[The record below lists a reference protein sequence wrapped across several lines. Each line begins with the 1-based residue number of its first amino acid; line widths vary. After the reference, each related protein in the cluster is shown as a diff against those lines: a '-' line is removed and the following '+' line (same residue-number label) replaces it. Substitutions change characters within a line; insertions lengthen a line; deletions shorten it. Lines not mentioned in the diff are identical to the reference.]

1 MNITKDIKHNI
12 FREYDIRGIYPSEI
26 NEDVSYTIGKAY
38 GTYIKKMGEN
48 LCLVGHDNR
57 LSSESLN
64 DALTKGILSTG
75 VNVMDLGLVTTPMLY
90 YARIIK
96 KINPG
101 IMITASHNPKDD
113 NGFKFSFNEVG
124 NAKGEEIY
132 KFRDF
137 VLNGD
142 FDEGLGTLYRYDI
155 KKEYYDLFK
164 KNLNFGNRRLK
175 VVLDC
180 GNGTTSLFAKE
191 LYSLFP
197 IDLVMLY
204 DESDGNFPNHHPDPI
219 VEENI
224 TDLKMKV
231 IEYNADVG
239 IGFDGDGDRAGFV
252 YENGKMMT
260 SDEYAVVVLRELLK
274 ENNKKALYDIKCSKI
289 VKDEIMKLGGTPY
302 ENRTGASYMMDAV
315 MKNSV
320 AFGIEYSG
328 HIYFND
334 NFPPITS
341 GLFAG
346 LKLLEIMSKTNKSLS
361 SMLDGINKYYATPEA
376 KFAFSDDAK
385 FKVIDKV
392 REYCQRKNYQ
402 ISDIDG
408 IKVYFEDGWALVRCS
423 NTGPNVTTRFEAL
436 TKERLDELEKEFLN
450 IINICKEELN
460 EKN

>member
-1 MNITKDIKHNI
+1 MNIIRNINKNI
-12 FREYDIRGIYPSEI
+12 FREYDIRGTYPNEI

-38 GTYIKKMGEN
+38 GTYIKRFNEN
-48 LCLVGHDNR
+48 MCLVGHDNR
-57 LSSESLN
+57 LSSNSINES
-64 DALTKGILSTG
+64 LTKGILSTG
-75 VNVMDLGLVTTPMLY
+75 VNVIDIGLVTTPMLY

-124 NAKGEEIY
+124 NAKGEEIF

-137 VLNGD
+137 VLNNS
-142 FDEGLGTLYRYDI
+142 FDEGVGTLYRYNI
-155 KKEYYDLFK
+155 KDEYYDLFK

-224 TDLKMKV
+224 TDLKKKV
-231 IEYNADVG
+231 IECNADVG

-252 YENGKMMT
+252 LENGKMMT
-260 SDEYAVVVLRELLK
+260 SDEYAIVILRDLLK
-274 ENNKKALYDIKCSKI
+274 NSTNKNALYDIKCSKI
-289 VKDEIMKLGGTPY
+289 VKDEIIKLGGIPH

-315 MKNSV
+315 MKNNIL
-320 AFGIEYSG
+320 FGVEYSG

-341 GLFAG
+341 GLYAG
-346 LKLLEIMSKTNKSLS
+346 LKLLEIMSNSDKKLS
-361 SMLDGINKYYATPEA
+361 EMFLDINKYYATPEI
-376 KFAFSDDAK
+376 KYAFSDDTK
-385 FKVIDKV
+385 EKVIERVK
-392 REYCQRKNYQ
+392 EYC
-402 ISDIDG
+402 ISKGYEISNIDG

-423 NTGPNVTTRFEAL
+423 NTGPNVTVRFEAV
-436 TKERLDELEKEFLN
+436 KENRLNEIKSEFVN
-450 IINICKEELN
+450 IIEECKETI
-460 EKN
+460 

>member
-1 MNITKDIKHNI
+1 MNLTKDIKDNI
-12 FREYDIRGIYPSEI
+12 FREYDIRGKYPNDI

-38 GTYIKKMGEN
+38 GSYLKSIN
-48 LCLVGHDNR
+48 QNICLIGHDNR
-57 LSSESLN
+57 LSSNSLN
-64 DALTKGILSTG
+64 EALTKGILSTG

-90 YARIIK
+90 YARIK
-96 KINPG
+96 KEINPG
-101 IMITASHNPKDD
+101 IMITASHNPKED
-113 NGFKFSFNEVG
+113 NGFKFSFDEVG

-137 VLNGD
+137 IKNGNFVD
-142 FDEGLGTLYRYDI
+142 GNGTLYRYDI
-155 KKEYYDLFK
+155 KEEYFDLFK

-191 LYSLFP
+191 LYSMFP

-224 TDLKMKV
+224 TDLKKKV
-231 IEYNADVG
+231 VECNCDVG

-260 SDEYAVVVLRELLK
+260 SDEYAVVILRELLK
-274 ENNKKALYDIKCSKI
+274 NSTNKKALYDIKCSKI
-289 VKDEIMKLGGTPY
+289 VKDEIVKLGATPY

-315 MKNSV
+315 MKNDIL
-320 AFGIEYSG
+320 FGVEYSG

-341 GLFAG
+341 GLYAG
-346 LKLLEIMSKTNKSLS
+346 LKLLEVMSKKDIPLS
-361 SMLDGINKYYATPEA
+361 SMLNDINKYYATSEI
-376 KFAFSDDAK
+376 KYAFSDDK
-385 FKVIDKV
+385 KHEVVKKIK
-392 REYCQRKNYQ
+392 EYCISKNYT
-402 ISDIDG
+402 ISEIDG
-408 IKVYFEDGWALVRCS
+408 VKVYFDDGWALVRCS
-423 NTGPNVTTRFEAL
+423 NTGPNVTARFEAS
-436 TKERLDELEKEFLN
+436 TKERLESIKNEFCN
-450 IINICKEELN
+450 IIESF
-460 EKN
+460 KNSL